1 MNSTQQQITIGDITP
16 KNNVFLAPMSGV
28 SDLPFRQLAHRFG
41 AGLVFTEMVA
51 SENLCQN
58 RREAC
63 RKVAKGNI
71 SPHVVQLAGRESK
84 WMAEGARVAEAGGAD
99 IIDIN
104 MGCPSKRVT
113 TGYSGS
119 ALMKDL
125 SHALCLIESV
135 VNSVKVP
142 VTLKMRLGWDDNNLN
157 APELAVR
164 AENAGIKLVTVHGRT
179 RCQFFKGTAD
189 WQAIQA
195 VSEAVKIPVIANG
208 DCSNVDDARNML
220 SRSKASGIMV
230 GRASYG
236 RPWLAGKIANELQG
250 KFTAKNQLFTSF
262 ANLVHDHYES
272 ILSYYGLK
280 LGMRVARK
288 HLSWYLDTAGISKQI
303 SKNIRRMVLTNENPK
318 EVSRLATKLFAD
330 HEISKF
336 I

>member
-1 MNSTQQQITIGDITP
+1 MVSQQEFRIGNIIP

-71 SPHVVQLAGRESK
+71 SPHVVQLAGREAS

-119 ALMKDL
+119 ALMRNL
-125 SHALCLIESV
+125 SHALKLIESV
-135 VNSVKVP
+135 INSVKVP

-157 APELAVR
+157 APELAAK
-164 AENAGIKLVTVHGRT
+164 AENVGVKLVTVHGRT
-179 RCQFFKGTAD
+179 RCQFFKGSAD

-195 VSEAVKIPVIANG
+195 VSESVRIPVIANG
-208 DCSNVDDARNML
+208 DCTSVEDARNML
-220 SRSKASGIMV
+220 TRSKASGIMV

-236 RPWLAGKIANELQG
+236 KPWLAGKIANELNG
-250 KFTAKNQLFTSF
+250 KVSTMDSTVKSF
-262 ANLVHDHYES
+262 ANLVCEHYES
-272 ILSYYGLK
+272 ILSYYGSQ

-288 HLSWYLDTAGISKQI
+288 HLSWYMDSAGISQNI
-303 SKNIRRMVLTNENPK
+303 SKNLRKTMLTNENPV
-318 EVSRLATKLFAD
+318 EVSKLAAKLFAD
-330 HEISKF
+330 YEGIN
-336 I
+336 II